1 MNVLQKEKPHAGQTQ
16 DAGKGGFDRLPFRI
30 HPRVF
35 ESLGKDL
42 VTDDIVAVIELV
54 KNSYDALARN
64 VRIRFYTDNSFG
76 YCLEVEDDGEGMT
89 KDVLEHAWC
98 VVATPFKAENPL
110 AKGTGGKRRVVGEKG
125 LGRLSTLRIG
135 KRLHMLTQA
144 QNSPCWEV
152 KIDWPAFGKSDSLSE
167 SFADIR
173 KYPGKSP
180 FPETGSGTRLT
191 IHDMSDRWER
201 NKISDLGNNLSR
213 LISPFTLSDEFNISL
228 EYTDGFFPEKIKIEA
243 PEFLENPKYL
253 IRGRVD
259 EKGNVRAEYRFTP
272 VSSAEPAREKTVYET
287 WGNIYGSRS
296 NRGDLE
302 YSSPE
307 RASCGPFDFEIR
319 AWDLSADDTG
329 KMADRFG
336 IKRSQIRKAI
346 RVHKGLSIY
355 RDGVLVLPKS
365 DKNRDWLGLD
375 LRRVSRIGTRL
386 STNQILGY
394 VSVSAE
400 GNPEIR
406 DTSDRERLISSPE
419 VAEFEAIVAT
429 VVALLETERDKDRGD
444 RKKQKL
450 ESLFEKLSA
459 RDLLDKVSRLLAD
472 GKVDVFLKDSV
483 EEHFRNLEETKEDI
497 RKRFVDYSRMATIGT
512 IAEMLVHEIR
522 NRTALIGFA
531 LKQIKSHAASRNG
544 TLEEEYDT
552 AYSSL
557 DALERL
563 TDTFLPLANRNFA
576 RGTRPVSILEE
587 QIRNCVKIRGTGM
600 AERDITCRVP
610 ESETPVA
617 VDPGELDAIILN
629 LLQNAEYWLDKSQ
642 SRREIDFRLDPADKE
657 QRVRV
662 YVHDT
667 GPGVDDD
674 DVDRIFLPGV
684 TGKPDGIGMGLTV
697 ASELV
702 AAYGGNMSAIHP
714 GVMGGASFVFDLP
727 VQSQK

>member
-1 MNVLQKEKPHAGQTQ
+1 MNVLQKEKPRAYQTQ
-16 DAGKGGFDRLPFRI
+16 DDEEGGFERLPFRI

-42 VTDDIVAVIELV
+42 VTDDTVAVIELV

-64 VRIRFYTDNSFG
+64 VLIRFHTNDSFG
-76 YCLEVEDDGEGMT
+76 YCLEIEDDGEGMT

-98 VVATPFKAENPL
+98 VVATPFKAKNPL
-110 AKGTGGKRRVVGEKG
+110 AAGAGRKRRVVGEKG
-125 LGRLSTLRIG
+125 LGRLSTLRLG
-135 KRLHMLTQA
+135 KKLHMLTQA
-144 QNSPCWEV
+144 KDSPCWEV
-152 KIDWPAFGKSDSLSE
+152 SIDWSAFGKSDSLSE

-173 KYPGKSP
+173 KYPGESP
-180 FPETGSGTRLT
+180 FSETGSGTRLT
-191 IHDMSDRWER
+191 IHDMGARWEE
-201 NKISDLGNNLSR
+201 NKMSDLRNNLSR
-213 LISPFTLSDEFNISL
+213 LISPFAQADEFNISL
-228 EYTDGFFPEKIKIEA
+228 KRAELLFPEEKIEA

-259 EKGNVRAEYRFTP
+259 EKGDVRAEYRFTP

-287 WGNIYGSRS
+287 WRNIYASRN
-296 NRGDLE
+296 NRGALE

-307 RASCGPFDFEIR
+307 RAGCGPFDFEIR
-319 AWDLSADDTG
+319 AWDLSADDTEEIAG
-329 KMADRFG
+329 RFG

-346 RVHKGLSIY
+346 GAHKGLSIY

-394 VSVSAE
+394 VSISAE

-406 DTSDRERLISSPE
+406 DTSDRERLISCPE
-419 VAEFEAIVAT
+419 VAEFEAIAAT
-429 VVALLETERDKDRGD
+429 AVALLEIERDKDRGD

-459 RDLLDKVSRLLAD
+459 RDLLDKVSRLLAE
-472 GKVDVFLKDSV
+472 GKVDAVFKDSV

-497 RKRFVDYSRMATIGT
+497 RSRFVDYSRMATIGT

-522 NRTALIGFA
+522 NRTAVIGFA
-531 LKQIKSHAASRNG
+531 LKQIKSHAASGNG
-544 TLEEEYDT
+544 TLEEEYDM
-552 AYSSL
+552 ADSSL

-563 TDTFLPLANRNFA
+563 TDTFLPLANRNFT
-576 RGTRPVSILEE
+576 RGTRPVSMLEE
-587 QIRNCVKIRGTGM
+587 QIRNCVGIRK
-600 AERDITCRVP
+600 AEMEKRNIACHWP

-629 LLQNAEYWLDKSQ
+629 LLQNAEYWLDKSDG
-642 SRREIDFRLDPADKE
+642 RREIDFRLAPADKG

-667 GPGVDDD
+667 GPGVDDG

-702 AAYGGNMSAIHP
+702 AAYGGHMSAIHP
-714 GVMGGASFVFDLP
+714 GGMGGASFVFDLP
-727 VQSQK
+727 VQSRN